1 MYYPRVGDDMDFKF
15 IRTED
20 HNFTITAHTNQQ
32 VEFFYS
38 LLFALFIWIV
48 YWFAP
53 EGWKQI

>member
-53 EGWKQI
+53 EG